1 MQDAFTWQMLIKNL
15 LSDPDTHQVLEHRGN
30 KTDEYPVLHDYKQV
44 MKLSSKQ
51 ISMQHDVLGVINA
64 MKKYKA
70 EYGYKDEWWVLLWGC
85 REQGKAKVRQRPSW
99 S

>member
-1 MQDAFTWQMLIKNL
+1 MIQTL
-15 LSDPDTHQVLEHRGN
+15 TQVLEHRGN

-85 REQGKAKVRQRPSW
+85 REQGKAKIRQRPSW